1 MAPGFTLLVLLMIGK
16 SFPAAFCYT
25 SPKTKRMACCS
36 SLPHLPHRLHRART
50 VIAATDAT
58 FKDEDI
64 PIETVSGQQL
74 QRILS
79 KATNLFPLF
88 VIGAS
93 VLGVMHPTMLSWFSN
108 RQIELALGVTMIC
121 MGSTL
126 SLDDFKNVQL
136 SAVAVGFCAQFII
149 MPSMAVLAARIFRL
163 SPIYAAGLILVGC
176 CPGGTASNLVTL
188 IAGADV
194 ALSVAMTSAS
204 TVMASVMTPL
214 LASALAGA
222 VVPISGKAL
231 VGATARVVLLPVA
244 AGMSLRGVAPRFATT
259 QLSTVAPPLCV
270 ALVALI
276 CGAIVA
282 QNAPLLRGATAA
294 FGGAQFS
301 SPVALTAAVA
311 TMHLGGFA
319 LGYSTGKA
327 FGLPSRVCRTVS
339 IETGM
344 QNSALGT
351 VLAMRALSADAAASS
366 AATVTCGSA
375 AALPGAISATVHS
388 CIGSVL
394 AGIWRMSDAAS
405 SSSTSSSSPYSDVKT
420 WSAFKNAWKGD
431 MRKRDF
437 LKSRVMRIAKRINKN
452 SACISDDEC
461 LLEIDDVDPVD
472 ITMALKN
479 EVGDKW
485 WLRRRLA
492 WKIFGRE
499 KRTTPTSL
507 TSTSPVDSSPPKP
520 GPE

>member
-1 MAPGFTLLVLLMIGK
+1 
-16 SFPAAFCYT
+16 
-25 SPKTKRMACCS
+25 MACCS

-50 VIAATDAT
+50 VITATDAT
-58 FKDEDI
+58 FKDENV
-64 PIETVSGQQL
+64 PIETVSGQRL
-74 QRILS
+74 QKLLS

-88 VIGAS
+88 VVGAS
-93 VLGVMHPTMLSWFSN
+93 VLGVMHPTTLSWFSN

-163 SPIYAAGLILVGC
+163 SPLYAAGLILVGC

-244 AGMSLRGVAPRFATT
+244 AGMSLRGAAPRFATT

-270 ALVALI
+270 ALVSLI

-282 QNAPLLRGATAA
+282 QNAPLLRGASAA
-294 FGGAQFS
+294 FGGAQLS

-311 TMHLGGFA
+311 MMHLGGFA
-319 LGYSTGKA
+319 LGYSTSKA
-327 FGLPSRVCRTVS
+327 FGLPPRVCRTVS

-351 VLAMRALSADAAASS
+351 VLAMRALSSSADAAASS
-366 AATVTCGSA
+366 AATVACGSA

-388 CIGSVL
+388 CIGSIL

-420 WSAFKNAWKGD
+420 WSAFKNAWRGD

-437 LKSRVMRIAKRINKN
+437 LKSRMMRIAKRINEN

-461 LLEIDDVDPVD
+461 LLEIEDVDPTD

-479 EVGDKW
+479 EVGDNW

-492 WKIFGRE
+492 WKIFGRVE
-499 KRTTPTSL
+499 GTTPTSL

-520 GPE
+520 APE